1 GVPAAHL
8 AVERARADAAPGLRR
23 HRSGDGAGT
32 RAAPRRPDAGRHAE
46 DVPRLRRPG
55 GPSVLPV
62 LRLDGKRSGI
72 TGAAGES
79 PATPR
84 HRRVWPPA
92 AQGNPVPSTVLAVVL
107 APAARV
113 GIPPKSARHAHLP
126 TSGSVDERHVAPPM
140 VAELTPS
147 GCKQCACNC

>member
-1 GVPAAHL
+1 GAVLRRTARLVHLRRGPAGRPMGDAGQPGRRRGHLLPAGPGVPAAHL

-62 LRLDGKRSGI
+62 LRLDGERSGI
-72 TGAAGES
+72 AGAAGES

-113 GIPPKSARHAHLP
+113 
-126 TSGSVDERHVAPPM
+126 
-140 VAELTPS
+140 
-147 GCKQCACNC
+147 